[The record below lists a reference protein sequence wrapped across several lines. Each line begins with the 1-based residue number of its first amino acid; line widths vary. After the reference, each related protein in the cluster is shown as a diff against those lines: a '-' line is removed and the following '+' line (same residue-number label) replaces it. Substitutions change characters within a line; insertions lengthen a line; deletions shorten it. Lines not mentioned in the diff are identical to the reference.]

1 MSQQAQRPSF
11 IRHYKELQG
20 DGTAVFRG
28 TKELRSINSPFSEAL
43 GLTKLGIH
51 HELLPPGRRTSY
63 PHAESSEEEFVYV
76 IEGAPDVWIDGELF
90 RLAPG
95 DAVGFPAGT
104 GIAHSFLNNT
114 DEPVRL
120 LVVGEANKDENRI
133 VYPVNRELRAHRA
146 DWWDDAPERALGPHD
161 GKPRRPE

>member
-1 MSQQAQRPSF
+1 M
-11 IRHYKELQG
+11 
-20 DGTAVFRG
+20 
-28 TKELRSINSPFSEAL
+28 
-43 GLTKLGIH
+43 
-51 HELLPPGRRTSY
+51 
-63 PHAESSEEEFVYV
+63 

-95 DAVGFPAGT
+95 DGVGFPAGT

-133 VYPVNRELRAHRA
+133 VYPVNRELRAHRI
-146 DWWDDAPERALGPHD
+146 DWWDDAPVRSLGPHD
-161 GKPRRPE
+161 GKPRRPDDQPSGNEREFVRREAGKERLADEPDPPHGRA